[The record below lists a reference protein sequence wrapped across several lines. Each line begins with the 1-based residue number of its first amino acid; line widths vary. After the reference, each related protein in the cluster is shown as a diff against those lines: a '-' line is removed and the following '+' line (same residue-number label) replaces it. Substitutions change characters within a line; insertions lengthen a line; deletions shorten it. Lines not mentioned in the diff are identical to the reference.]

1 MTTKTYIGD
10 TGTVVEL
17 DTGVSLAGATALTIE
32 AAKPDGTTASWTGSA
47 SGTSIAFT
55 SLAGTFDVAGP
66 WHLQGQGVALRPR
79 PARGSGCPSQ
89 SVQSRASAGA
99 APCCP
104 APRC

>member
-55 SLAGTFDVAGP
+55 SLDGTFDVAGR
-66 WHLQGQGVALRPR
+66 WLLQAKAVLPSGTW
-79 PARGSGCPSQ
+79 RGET
-89 SVQSRASAGA
+89 VQMVVYSHYA
-99 APCCP
+99 
-104 APRC
+104 